1 MRVGVTV
8 IVAARVVVDDE
19 IVAVLAAGGSGVN
32 VKVVVGVAVAVSVAV
47 AVGVNVRVGVGDG
60 LRAAVMIGG
69 TRKAAMMKEPRMHP
83 SRMPAASA
91 RMIC

>member
-1 MRVGVTV
+1 MRVGVAV
-8 IVAARVVVDDE
+8 IVAARVVVEDE
-19 IVAVLAAGGSGVN
+19 IVAVLASVGSG

-69 TRKAAMMKEPRMHP
+69 TRKAAMINEPRTHP
-83 SRMPAASA
+83 SMMPAASA